1 MSTIINADTSD
12 GLKFTSDTSGE
23 IKLQSAGT
31 DIATVNSSGITMAS
45 GKDMVSTGHVLQ
57 VVQAQIAT
65 DQSTTST
72 SYVTSNLSASITPS
86 STSSKILVMLNG
98 GNTFNNTNGN
108 DVLVT
113 FYRDGSAV
121 ETGPHALIENTP
133 GTNSF
138 KSNWS
143 ACYLDSPSTT
153 SSVTYTPYYKV
164 KAGTGYFNQATA
176 RIMLTLMEIAG

>member
-1 MSTIINADTSD
+1 MASRLNSD
-12 GLKFTSDTSGE
+12 SSNGLQLISDSSGE
-23 IKLQSAGT
+23 LQFQ
-31 DIATVNSSGITMAS
+31 SSGITKATLNSS
-45 GKDMVSTGHVLQ
+45 GLSSPGHVLQ
-57 VVQAQIAT
+57 VVQAQIAS

-98 GNTFNNTNGN
+98 GNAFNDTNLRN
-108 DVLVT
+108 VLVT

-121 ETGPHALIENTP
+121 ETGPHALIQNTS
-133 GTNSF
+133 GTNTF
-138 KSNWS
+138 KSSWS

-164 KAGTGYFNQATA
+164 NVGTGYFNQSTA
-176 RIMLTLMEIAG
+176 RVMLTLMEIAG